1 MRVESSGVG
10 IDRALYSTYLSYLPK
25 NKFSYKLKCHAD
37 SRGSFVEVL
46 KTSVNGQFSF
56 FTANPGVTRGEHYH
70 HTKSEKFLVLKGKA
84 KFKFKNVLNNEKFSL
99 IVSDSIPE
107 VVETIPGWAH
117 NIKNIGNETMIVMLW
132 ANEVFNS
139 SIPDTIKFKV

>member
-1 MRVESSGVG
+1 MSIIIIQS
-10 IDRALYSTYLSYLPK
+10 
-25 NKFSYKLKCHAD
+25 LK
-37 SRGSFVEVL
+37 
-46 KTSVNGQFSF
+46 
-56 FTANPGVTRGEHYH
+56 
-70 HTKSEKFLVLKGKA
+70 KFLVLKGKA

-139 SIPDTIKFKV
+139 SIPDTQLNLKCDFYEKF